1 MSDKVIAPVGDKQ
14 LIIET
19 GKLAKQA
26 DGAVS
31 VQLGET
37 IVIVAAVAASKAK
50 PGQEFFP
57 LTVDYRE
64 RAAAAGK
71 FPGGYFKR
79 EGRPTEKEIL
89 TCRLIDRPIRPLF
102 PKGWYNE
109 VQVQSIVLST
119 DGENDPDMLALM
131 GASAALM
138 LSDIPWAGPI
148 GAVRVGR
155 VGGQFV
161 ANPTHTQML
170 ESDLDLVYVGN
181 DSDMVMYEGS
191 AKEISD
197 ADFNAALKFGQEAIQ
212 PAIVAQ
218 KELVA
223 RVGKAKRKITLNIV
237 PDEILKEAKA
247 LAGDRIVAALLTPG
261 KLEREGA
268 VAAITVEIGKKLVEK
283 FGAEKVTEFVLK
295 DAFYYIQ
302 KESVRGLI
310 MNQGKRLDGR
320 DFETVRPI
328 VSEVGTLPRAH
339 GSAMFQRGETQAVTL
354 CTLGTGEDAQEFV
367 SNTAGT
373 TEKKFIL
380 HYNFPNFSVG
390 ETGRI
395 SGPGRREIGHGA
407 LAERS
412 LAPMVPSA
420 TYPYSIRI
428 TSDIL
433 ESNGS
438 SSMASV
444 CGGCL
449 ALMDAG
455 VPLTRPV
462 GGVSIGLCTEHDA
475 QDKITSYKLLTD
487 ILGWEDAFCDMDCK
501 IAGTEKGI
509 TGFQL
514 DLKLA
519 GIPLSLMTETIEKAR
534 IARLHVLAEMA
545 KTLAAPRT
553 EISKYAPRITTVKIN
568 PEKIGL
574 LIGPGGKNI
583 KKLVE
588 ESGCEINIDDD
599 GTVNIYSVSA
609 DGMKIAVDAIAGM
622 TAEAE
627 INKVYRGRVVTIKE
641 FGAFVEFLPGK
652 DGLVHISELANFR
665 VKMVEDIVK
674 MGDEIWV
681 KCLGVDEKGRVR
693 LSRRAAMAE
702 RDQEHGGAPAEG
714 APAGEGAAP
723 REGGDQGQPREGGDQ
738 PPGDRGEYR
747 GEPRSDRGG
756 ERRGGGGGGDRG
768 PRRDSGGGGGGGGGG
783 RGGHGRR

>member
-1 MSDKVIAPVGDKQ
+1 MSEKATAPVGDKQ

-26 DGAVS
+26 DGAVT

-37 IVIVAAVAASKAK
+37 IVIVAAVAATKAK

-64 RAAAAGK
+64 KAAAAGK

-89 TCRLIDRPIRPLF
+89 TCRLVDRPIRPLF

-109 VQVQSIVLST
+109 VQVQCIVLSA
-119 DGENDPDMLALM
+119 DGENDPDMLALV

-138 LSDIPWAGPI
+138 VSDIPWAGPI

-155 VGGQFV
+155 VKGQFV
-161 ANPTHTQML
+161 ANPTHVQMTD
-170 ESDLDLVYVGN
+170 SDLDLVYVGN
-181 DSDMVMYEGS
+181 ETDMVMYEGS

-212 PAIVAQ
+212 PAIAAQ
-218 KELVA
+218 KELAA
-223 RVGKAKRKITLNIV
+223 RVGKAKRKITLNVV
-237 PDEILKEAKA
+237 PEEILKEAKA
-247 LAGDRIVAALLTPG
+247 LAGDRIVAALLTSG
-261 KLEREGA
+261 KLDREGA
-268 VAAITVEIGKKLVEK
+268 VAAITEEIGKKLVEK

-328 VSEVGTLPRAH
+328 VSEVGLLPRAH
-339 GSAMFQRGETQAVTL
+339 GSAMFQRGETQAITL
-354 CTLGTGEDAQEFV
+354 VTLGTGEDAQEFD
-367 SNTAGT
+367 SYTGGA

-412 LAPMVPSA
+412 LEPMVPLD
-420 TYPYSIRI
+420 TYPYSIRV
-428 TSDIL
+428 TSEIM

-455 VPLTRPV
+455 VPMTRPV

-475 QDKITSYKLLTD
+475 QDKITDYKLLTD
-487 ILGWEDAFCDMDCK
+487 IIGWEDAFCDMDCK

-514 DLKLA
+514 DLKLR
-519 GIPLSLMTETIEKAR
+519 GIPLGLMTETIEKAR
-534 IARLHVLAEMA
+534 VARLHVLAEMT

-609 DGMKIAVDAIAGM
+609 EGMKIAVDAIAGM

-627 INKVYRGRVVTIKE
+627 INKIYRGKVVTIKE

-665 VKMVEDIVK
+665 VKATEDIVK

-702 RDQEHGGAPAEG
+702 RDQAMGGAPAEG
-714 APAGEGAAP
+714 SPSGEAGQPTEGGYQGEQ
-723 REGGDQGQPREGGDQ
+723 REGGEP
-738 PPGDRGEYR
+738 RGEFGDSR
-747 GEPRSDRGG
+747 GGPGG
-756 ERRGGGGGGDRG
+756 ERRGDRG
-768 PRRDSGGGGGGGGGG
+768 PRRDRGG
-783 RGGHGRR
+783 RGR

>member
-1 MSDKVIAPVGDKQ
+1 MSEKATAPVGDKQ
-14 LIIET
+14 VIVET

-26 DGAVS
+26 DGAVT
-31 VQLGET
+31 VQMGES
-37 IVIVAAVAASKAK
+37 IVVVAAVAASKAK
-50 PGQEFFP
+50 EGQDFFP

-64 RAAAAGK
+64 KAAAAGK

-89 TCRLIDRPIRPLF
+89 TSRLIDRPIRPLF

-109 VQVQSIVLST
+109 VQVQCIVMSA
-119 DGENDPDMLALM
+119 DGENDPDMLAVL
-131 GASAALM
+131 GASTALM
-138 LSDIPWAGPI
+138 VSDIPWAGPL

-155 VGGQFV
+155 IKGQFV
-161 ANPTHTQML
+161 ANPTHTEML
-170 ESDLDLVYVGN
+170 DSDLDLVYVGN
-181 DSDMVMYEGS
+181 ETDMVMFEGS
-191 AKEISD
+191 AEEITE

-212 PAIVAQ
+212 PMIALQ
-218 KELVA
+218 KDLAA
-223 RVGKAKRKITLNIV
+223 RMAKPKRQITLNIV
-237 PDEILKEAKA
+237 PDEILKEART
-247 LAGDRIVAALLTPG
+247 LAGDRIVTALLTPG
-261 KLEREGA
+261 KLAREAA
-268 VAAITVEIGKKLVEK
+268 VAALTEEIGKKLVEK
-283 FGAEKVTEFVLK
+283 FGEEKVTEFVLK

-302 KESVRGLI
+302 KEAVRDLI
-310 MNQGKRLDGR
+310 MNQDKRLDGR
-320 DFETVRPI
+320 DLVTVRPI
-328 VSEVGTLPRAH
+328 YSEVGLLPRAH
-339 GSAMFQRGETQAVTL
+339 GSALFQRGETQTVTL
-354 CTLGTGEDAQEFV
+354 CTLGTGEDAQEFDAY
-367 SNTAGT
+367 TGGAQ
-373 TEKKFIL
+373 EKKFIL

-412 LAPMVPSA
+412 LEPMVPLD

-428 TSDIL
+428 TSEIM

-438 SSMASV
+438 TSMASV

-462 GGVSIGLCTEHDA
+462 SGISVGICTESDDQH
-475 QDKITSYKLLTD
+475 KITRYKLLTD
-487 ILGWEDAFCDMDCK
+487 IIGWEDAFCDMDCK
-501 IAGTEKGI
+501 LAGTEKGI

-514 DLKLA
+514 DLKLP
-519 GIPLSLMTETIEKAR
+519 GIPHSIMAEAVERAR
-534 IARLHVLAEMA
+534 VARLHILAEMA
-545 KTLAAPRT
+545 KTLSTSRP
-553 EISKYAPRITTVKIN
+553 EISKYAPRITTLKIN

-588 ESGCEINIDDD
+588 ESGCEINIEDD

-609 DGMKIAVDAIAGM
+609 DGMKIAVDAIQGM

-627 INKVYRGRVVTIKE
+627 IGKVYRGKVVTIKE

-665 VKMVEDIVK
+665 VKQTEDIVK

-702 RDQEHGGAPAEG
+702 RDQQMGGAPAEG
-714 APAGEGAAP
+714 GQPGDGGQEGERHDQGETVPAGE
-723 REGGDQGQPREGGDQ
+723 RH
-738 PPGDRGEYR
+738 GDRGEHR
-747 GEPRSDRGG
+747 GEPRGDRGG
-756 ERRGGGGGGDRG
+756 GRRGDRG
-768 PRRDSGGGGGGGGGG
+768 PRRGGGD
-783 RGGHGRR
+783 HRR